1 MTTTKTPVPD
11 VSDDP
16 QAAVAAAL
24 NDPGEREKTD
34 GEKYVEQLT
43 SRLPDDFG
51 PLTFRARPT
60 PFLFACSDPDKDNGV
75 DYPVV
80 PYGRVVLLTGGGG
93 AGKSHLS
100 LSLAVTLATGLPIG
114 SLYVPPLTLTRHPRA
129 RVLVVF
135 GEETLSEVTARLDA
149 VCRSV
154 RFKTSSSGEGAR
166 EGLDASMRE
175 RVRDRVEIIAGCG
188 RDLRL
193 TNREGDPLPLADRV
207 VERIKGAARDG
218 DPYVLVVLDP
228 MTRFNGADENDNA
241 AAARMVTTLE
251 RLTNDTRTTV
261 IAVHHSGK
269 GESAATNARG
279 ASALVDNAR
288 CHLALARVDG
298 GVSELSIEKS
308 NYGPLSHPADEP
320 HSPGYAPRLWFRFQR
335 PADAS
340 VYTLQEVDRNGRSA
354 RRATIKEQRI
364 EAKVAAKLRNEEETA
379 EMTRRVDAYKAA
391 AKAAAK
397 GGASSPAGDPFDAP
411 DPDVP

>member
-1 MTTTKTPVPD
+1 
-11 VSDDP
+11 
-16 QAAVAAAL
+16 
-24 NDPGEREKTD
+24 
-34 GEKYVEQLT
+34 
-43 SRLPDDFG
+43 
-51 PLTFRARPT
+51 
-60 PFLFACSDPDKDNGV
+60 
-75 DYPVV
+75 
-80 PYGRVVLLTGGGG
+80 
-93 AGKSHLS
+93 
-100 LSLAVTLATGLPIG
+100 
-114 SLYVPPLTLTRHPRA
+114 
-129 RVLVVF
+129 
-135 GEETLSEVTARLDA
+135 
-149 VCRSV
+149 
-154 RFKTSSSGEGAR
+154 
-166 EGLDASMRE
+166 MRE
-175 RVRDRVEIIAGCG
+175 RVRDRVDIIAGCG

-193 TNREGDPLPLADRV
+193 TDREGDSLPMADYV
-207 VERIKGAARDG
+207 VDRIRGAARDG

-335 PADAS
+335 PDDAS
-340 VYTLQEVDRNGRSA
+340 VYTLQEVDRNGRSS

-397 GGASSPAGDPFDAP
+397 GAASTPAGDPFDAP

>member
-16 QAAVAAAL
+16 QAAVEAAL
-24 NDPGEREKTD
+24 TDPGEREKTD

-43 SRLPDDFG
+43 SRLPSDFG

-60 PFLFACSDPDKDNGV
+60 PFLFAWSDPDNDDGV

-100 LSLAVTLATGLPIG
+100 LTLAVTLATGLPVG
-114 SLYVPPLTLTRHPRA
+114 SFYVPPRVLTRHPRP

-135 GEETLSEVTARLDA
+135 GEETLTEVTARLDA

-154 RFKTSSSGEGAR
+154 RFKTAHSGDGAR
-166 EGLDASMRE
+166 DGLDQSMRE
-175 RVRDRVEIIAGCG
+175 RVRDRVDIIAGCG

-193 TNREGDPLPLADRV
+193 TGREGDSLPMADYV
-207 VERIKGAARDG
+207 VDRIRGAARDG

-335 PADAS
+335 PDDAS
-340 VYTLQEVDRNGRSA
+340 VYTLQEVDRNGRSS

-397 GGASSPAGDPFDAP
+397 GAASTPAGDPFDAP